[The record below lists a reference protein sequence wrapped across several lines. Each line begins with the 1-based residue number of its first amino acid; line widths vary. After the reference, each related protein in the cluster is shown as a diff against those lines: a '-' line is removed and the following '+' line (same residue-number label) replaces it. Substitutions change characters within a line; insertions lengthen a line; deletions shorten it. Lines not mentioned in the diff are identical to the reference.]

1 MKENGSAMIIHARRR
16 TSRQVASQTTKRI
29 YIYIYMILH
38 RYAYILL
45 YTSYISYIY
54 TDAAGEHAVSC
65 NSPFPRLRHILGML
79 LTRFHP
85 DIQPRARQVLLIRV
99 ALYSSLP
106 FQIGSGYHLSTG
118 LPLPHQKKQKNKTKK
133 KNPKAHKYST

>member
-29 YIYIYMILH
+29 YVYIYIYIYDTVIDMHIYSCTH
-38 RYAYILL
+38 HTYHTYIQMQR
-45 YTSYISYIY
+45 
-54 TDAAGEHAVSC
+54 GC
-65 NSPFPRLRHILGML
+65 NSPIPRLRHILGML